1 MVYENENH
9 HTHRGRGVDWRWI
22 TDLPRADCGWPSGRF
37 WPGPDAG
44 PHCQPVA
51 AHQRAADA
59 NQGDFGCGDE
69 DPTEDCPIDTWV
81 YVLIAII
88 IFLGIYH
95 WWKKKNELILEL
107 KT

>member
-1 MVYENENH
+1 MKKH
-9 HTHRGRGVDWRWI
+9 LFKLRMLLLIGVI
-22 TDLPRADCGWPSGRF
+22 NILFLAPSKLF
-37 WPGPDAG
+37 A
-44 PHCQPVA
+44 
-51 AHQRAADA
+51 
-59 NQGDFGCGDE
+59 QGDFGCGDE